1 MNTNKNEYVHFYVRK
16 PDSCLSISNYA
27 LDFDVTRSN
36 FLLRSACIKVYTNID
51 KHITGLKTSNINDIS
66 HGFAICVVNKTR
78 RPLMFRKT
86 DISSFEYI
94 IPIKQDFDI
103 DAEQV
108 KMLFYSEHHRGFV
121 SERFNMISI
130 KKDLTFYDAFFKET
144 YVYEYSDDVC
154 IDDLEYFKNITDLE
168 IRNAKLHTFRYFK
181 FPSTLKLI
189 VLRKCEINI
198 DIIKAFKD
206 VKRILM
212 YDIYIDD
219 SFIEKTNDIGF
230 RVEYNSSMFGGYV
243 VLLYN

>member
-1 MNTNKNEYVHFYVRK
+1 MNTTKNEYVHFYTRK
-16 PDSCLSISNYA
+16 PDSRLSISNYA
-27 LDFDVTRSN
+27 LDFDVTCSN
-36 FLLRSACIKVYTNID
+36 FLSHSASVTVKTNIE
-51 KHITGLKTSNINDIS
+51 KHITGLKISDIS
-66 HGFAICVVNKTR
+66 HGFAICVNNDTR
-78 RPLMFRKT
+78 KPLMFRKT
-86 DISSFEYI
+86 DITSFESI

-103 DAEQV
+103 DANQV
-108 KMLFYSEHHRGFV
+108 KLMFYSEHHRGFV
-121 SERFNMISI
+121 SERFNMNSI

-144 YVYEYSDDVC
+144 YVYESSNDVC

-219 SFIEKTNDIGF
+219 SFIEKINVIGF